1 LVLARHDDAPKN
13 LKGIDMSNQMEKPTD
28 YSSWAVGWAGFAGV
42 MLIIIGVF
50 DIVQGLVAIVDDN
63 FYVVTQEWVFEF
75 DTTTWG
81 WIHLILGIIL
91 IASGVGIF
99 SANVAAR
106 TVGVIA
112 AGLAMIV
119 NFAWLPYYPVWSTI
133 VIAICI
139 AIIWALTAHGRDIAS

>member
-1 LVLARHDDAPKN
+1 
-13 LKGIDMSNQMEKPTD
+13 MSNQMEKPTD

-50 DIVQGLVAIVDDN
+50 DILQGLVAIVDDE

-91 IASGVGIF
+91 IASGIGIF